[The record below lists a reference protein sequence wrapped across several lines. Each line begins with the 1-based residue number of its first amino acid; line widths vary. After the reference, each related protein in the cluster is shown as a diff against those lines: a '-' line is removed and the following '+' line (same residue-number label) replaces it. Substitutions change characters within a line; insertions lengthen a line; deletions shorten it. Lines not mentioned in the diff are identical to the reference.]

1 MPTVVDRGLEG
12 VVVGSTELSNVEGAI
27 GRLTYRGY
35 DIDDLAPNATFEEI
49 AHLLLYGYLPNRH
62 HLEELR
68 RELAARRALPEPLV
82 TAMQNF
88 PKTAWPME
96 VLRTVVSGLGLF
108 SPVNANGEHLS
119 DVHTAIELIAKMPTI
134 VAALGSHPPRT
145 RSDRTPRPDLSQ
157 AGNFLYM
164 RTGKVP
170 HAIEEDALD
179 TYFVLLADHS
189 FNASTFAAR
198 VAASTRADMYAS
210 VTAALATLQG
220 DLHGGAATAA
230 FRTLSEV
237 KTPENAEPYV
247 RGILERGQRIMG
259 MGHREYKV
267 RDPRAKHL
275 EAMAKELSEH
285 VGASER
291 WYETAHAIEEASR
304 KVLQEKKPGNT
315 IYANVDF
322 YTAPVLADLGIPGDE
337 FTCLFA
343 CGRIAGWTATHPRAA
358 RRQSADPAAS
368 DLRRSGG
375 GTVRADRKAHERHD
389 RLRLARGCSSCLR
402 STYAAASAFACS
414 QGDPTTETVY
424 DGDPASARTP
434 SSHKVRS
441 GCT

>member
-1 MPTVVDRGLEG
+1 LPTVVDRGLEG

-49 AHLLLYGYLPNRH
+49 VHLLLYGQLPNRH
-62 HLEELR
+62 QLDELK
-68 RELAARRALPEPLV
+68 RELGSGRALPEPLV
-82 TAMQNF
+82 NAMQNF

-96 VLRTVVSGLGLF
+96 VLRTIVSGLGLF
-108 SPVNANGEHLS
+108 SPVNAQGEHLS

-134 VAALGSHPPRT
+134 VAAW
-145 RSDRTPRPDLSQ
+145 DRIRHGLDPIGPSPELSQ

-164 RTGKVP
+164 LTGKAP
-170 HAIEEDALD
+170 HKIEEDALD

-198 VAASTRADMYAS
+198 VAASTRADMYGS

-230 FRTLSEV
+230 FRTLNDV
-237 KTPENAEPYV
+237 KTPENAEPFV
-247 RGILERGQRIMG
+247 RDILARGQRIMG

-275 EAMAKELSEH
+275 EAMAKELSAYA
-285 VGASER
+285 GR
-291 WYETAHAIEEASR
+291 DRLYETAHAVEEASR

-343 CGRIAGWTATHPRAA
+343 CGRIAGWTGHILEQLADNRLIRPQATYDGPVAGPYVPIEKRAA
-358 RRQSADPAAS
+358 N
-368 DLRRSGG
+368 G
-375 GTVRADRKAHERHD
+375 
-389 RLRLARGCSSCLR
+389 ARG
-402 STYAAASAFACS
+402 
-414 QGDPTTETVY
+414 
-424 DGDPASARTP
+424 
-434 SSHKVRS
+434 
-441 GCT
+441 

>member
-1 MPTVVDRGLEG
+1 LEDSLPTVVDRGLEG

-49 AHLLLYGYLPNRH
+49 IHLLLYGQLPNRH
-62 HLEELR
+62 QLEELK
-68 RELAARRALPEPLV
+68 RELGSGRALPEPLV
-82 TAMQNF
+82 TAMQNL

-108 SPVNANGEHLS
+108 SPVNGQGEHLS

-134 VAALGSHPPRT
+134 VAAWDRIRRGLDPIGPR
-145 RSDRTPRPDLSQ
+145 SDLSQ
-157 AGNFLYM
+157 AGNFIYM
-164 RTGKVP
+164 RSGKPP

-198 VAASTRADMYAS
+198 VAASTRADMYGS

-230 FRTLSEV
+230 YRTLTEV
-237 KTPENAEPYV
+237 KTPENAEPFV
-247 RGILERGQRIMG
+247 REILARGQRIMG

-275 EAMAKELSEH
+275 EAMAKELSAYA
-285 VGASER
+285 GR
-291 WYETAHAIEEASR
+291 DRLYETAHAVEEASR

-343 CGRIAGWTATHPRAA
+343 CGRIAGWTGHILEQLADNRLIRPQATYDGPVAGPYVPIDKRAA
-358 RRQSADPAAS
+358 N
-368 DLRRSGG
+368 G
-375 GTVRADRKAHERHD
+375 
-389 RLRLARGCSSCLR
+389 ARG
-402 STYAAASAFACS
+402 
-414 QGDPTTETVY
+414 
-424 DGDPASARTP
+424 
-434 SSHKVRS
+434 
-441 GCT
+441 